1 MEYHS
6 KLNDGFFAVW
16 ALFTFMIKVTN
27 IIVEMLKV
35 YFTFYTH

>member
-6 KLNDGFFAVW
+6 KLNDGFLQFG
-16 ALFTFMIKVTN
+16 LYSFMIKVTN